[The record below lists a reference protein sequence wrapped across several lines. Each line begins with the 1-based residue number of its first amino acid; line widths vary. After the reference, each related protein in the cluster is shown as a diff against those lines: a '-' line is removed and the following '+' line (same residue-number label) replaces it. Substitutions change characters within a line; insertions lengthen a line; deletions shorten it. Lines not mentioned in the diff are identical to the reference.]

1 MWHHNVR
8 LLIRTL
14 VQRSCSL
21 FTTMSNVH
29 NNYTSTTMQISGK
42 FTSMLLVM
50 LPDALAGCLAS
61 SCCCQCPPFPS
72 FSTTTLPS
80 PLFSPASTALLLP
93 SPRSSQ
99 HIPNASLCGTSW
111 LSSQLAMPGVPVVA
125 MWGGVSPILYRDLI
139 GHNKCNGVCTVA
151 GMEHMRRPCHC
162 ALDYVVV
169 LLTMS
174 LHSWLWRGM
183 RWGSIWTAYYT
194 QSEEVVRVPAI
205 HNELRG
211 LIVVRNEMVWYMR
224 NRNSLSQWRNIKAQ
238 GKNHDIE
245 CGPAAEPFLPPT
257 IDDEQSYKWRY
268 ALDICML
275 YWKVFPYDHT
285 FPLRHWLNWITI
297 LFIYRLL
304 KIPTPALLL
313 RRPMNSKLHI

>member
-1 MWHHNVR
+1 MFGYLFEPWFSGPAH
-8 LLIRTL
+8 
-14 VQRSCSL
+14 CSPQWA
-21 FTTMSNVH
+21 TCT
-29 NNYTSTTMQISGK
+29 
-42 FTSMLLVM
+42 
-50 LPDALAGCLAS
+50 
-61 SCCCQCPPFPS
+61 
-72 FSTTTLPS
+72 TTTLVPPCKYQVSSPVCCWWCCLMPWQVVWPALAVVNAHHSLLFPPLHYHNPFSLQPPPPCCSLHHAPRNTYLMLPS
-80 PLFSPASTALLLP
+80 VAHHGCPPNWQCLVCLLLP
-93 SPRSSQ
+93 
-99 HIPNASLCGTSW
+99 CGVVFLPYYIGIW
-111 LSSQLAMPGVPVVA
+111 LGTTNVMVYAQLQG
-125 MWGGVSPILYRDLI
+125 W
-139 GHNKCNGVCTVA
+139 NT
-151 GMEHMRRPCHC
+151 C
-162 ALDYVVV
+162 ADHVIV

-304 KIPTPALLL
+304 KKFPTPALLL